1 MSKGK
6 INAHCPV
13 PYCKATRP
21 HRQDKYVDALM
32 RITELPHL
40 MCAYVSEGLGQLG
53 NSACNDLANRN
64 ALGFLTRQRQIQE
77 LYIKTLYLLLIADPL
92 EQEHMVSGEMP
103 NGMSPLYRR
112 VNELIFHKQTDWEAT
127 TAGLNGDEFTIMETL
142 HDGAHVSFRS
152 LLMARSYFD
161 HPELVMTPERF
172 AEYIRSLATRLK
184 YMHGMFQAGKPRGQ
198 VLDGVQALYRP
209 NSYWEEQQRIAKA
222 NASEG

>member
-1 MSKGK
+1 
-6 INAHCPV
+6 
-13 PYCKATRP
+13 
-21 HRQDKYVDALM
+21 
-32 RITELPHL
+32 

-77 LYIKTLYLLLIADPL
+77 LYIKTLYLLLIADPP
-92 EQEHMVSGEMP
+92 EQEHMVSGDVP

-127 TAGLNGDEFTIMETL
+127 TPGLNGDQFTIMETL

-152 LLMARSYFD
+152 LLMARGYFE

-172 AEYIRSLATRLK
+172 AEYIRSLATKLK
-184 YMHGMFQAGKPRGQ
+184 YMHGMFQAGKPRDY
-198 VLDGVQALYRP
+198 VLDEVQALYSP
-209 NSYWEEQQRIAKA
+209 ESYWEERQRLAKA
-222 NASEG
+222 NTPDHQP